1 VSEEGFGGR
10 LREIWEEQRFED
22 VVLQT
27 HLGEVYSLDLYTT
40 YAPDIMLP
48 DLACSG
54 YYLPPAV
61 QIDGAEVSE
70 STRAAP

>member
-1 VSEEGFGGR
+1 
-10 LREIWEEQRFED
+10 
-22 VVLQT
+22 VLQT